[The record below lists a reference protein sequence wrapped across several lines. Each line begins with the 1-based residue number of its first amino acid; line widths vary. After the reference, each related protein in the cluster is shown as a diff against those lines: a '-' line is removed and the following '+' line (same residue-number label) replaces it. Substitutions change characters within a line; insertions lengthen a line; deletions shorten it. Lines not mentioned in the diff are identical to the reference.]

1 MSELDRFIRAQEYN
15 YSDALKEIKN
25 GKKTTHWM
33 WYVFPQ
39 IKGLGKSD
47 TAKLYAIKDLQE
59 AKDYLNNEILSNRLE
74 QICKALL
81 DLDCNDAYKIFG
93 SPDDM
98 KLKSS
103 MTLFEIA
110 APENKIFKRV
120 LDKYFNGERDQ
131 KTIEI
136 ISSMG
141 K

>member
-47 TAKLYAIKDLQE
+47 TAKWYAIKDLQE

-81 DLDCNDAYKIFG
+81 ELDCNDAYKIFG

-136 ISSMG
+136 ISSM
-141 K
+141 

>member
-25 GKKTTHWM
+25 GQKISHWM

-47 TAKLYAIKDLQE
+47 TAKWYAIKDLQE
-59 AKDYLNNEILSNRLE
+59 AKDYLNNEVLSNRLE

-81 DLDCNDAYKIFG
+81 ELDCNDAYKIFG

-110 APENKIFKRV
+110 APDNKIFKRV

-131 KTIEI
+131 KTVKI
-136 ISSMG
+136 ISSMQ

>member
-25 GKKTTHWM
+25 GKKISHWM

-47 TAKLYAIKDLQE
+47 TANWYAIKDLQE
-59 AKDYLNNEILSNRLE
+59 AKDYLNNDILSNRLE
-74 QICKALL
+74 QVCKALL
-81 DLDCNDAYKIFG
+81 ELDCNDAYKIFG

-131 KTIEI
+131 KTL
-136 ISSMG
+136 
-141 K
+141 KLLK

>member
-25 GKKTTHWM
+25 GQKISHWM

-47 TAKLYAIKDLQE
+47 TAKWYAIKDLQE

-110 APENKIFKRV
+110 APENKIFERV
-120 LDKYFNGERDQ
+120 LYKYFNGQRDQ

-136 ISSMG
+136 ISST
-141 K
+141 

>member
-25 GKKTTHWM
+25 GKKISHWM

-47 TAKLYAIKDLQE
+47 TAKWYAIKDLQE
-59 AKDYLNNEILSNRLE
+59 ARDYLNNEILSNRLE
-74 QICKALL
+74 QVCKALL

-136 ISSMG
+136 ISSMQ

>member
-25 GKKTTHWM
+25 GQKISHWM

-47 TAKLYAIKDLQE
+47 TAKWYAIKDLQE

-136 ISSMG
+136 ISST
-141 K
+141 

>member
-25 GKKTTHWM
+25 GQKISHWI

-47 TAKLYAIKDLQE
+47 TAKWYAIKDLQE

-120 LDKYFNGERDQ
+120 LDKYFNGERIQ

-136 ISSMG
+136 ISST
-141 K
+141 

>member
-25 GKKTTHWM
+25 GQKISHWM

-47 TAKLYAIKDLQE
+47 TAKWYAIKDLQE

-93 SPDDM
+93 FPDDM

-110 APENKIFKRV
+110 APDNKIFKRV

-136 ISSMG
+136 ISSM
-141 K
+141 

>member
-15 YSDALKEIKN
+15 YSDALKEIKS
-25 GKKTTHWM
+25 GQKISHWM

-110 APENKIFKRV
+110 APENKIFKSV

-136 ISSMG
+136 ISSM
-141 K
+141 

>member
-25 GKKTTHWM
+25 GQKISHWM

-47 TAKLYAIKDLQE
+47 TAKWYAIKDLQE
-59 AKDYLNNEILSNRLE
+59 AKDYLNNEVLSNRLE

-81 DLDCNDAYKIFG
+81 ELDCNDAYKIFG

-110 APENKIFKRV
+110 APENKILKNV

-131 KTIEI
+131 KTVKI
-136 ISSMG
+136 ISSMQ

>member
-25 GKKTTHWM
+25 GQKISHWM

-47 TAKLYAIKDLQE
+47 TANWYAIKDLQE
-59 AKDYLNNEILSNRLE
+59 AKDYLNNDILSNRLE
-74 QICKALL
+74 QVCKALL
-81 DLDCNDAYKIFG
+81 ELDCNDAYKIFG

-131 KTIEI
+131 KTVKI
-136 ISSMG
+136 ISSM
-141 K
+141 

>member
-25 GKKTTHWM
+25 GKKISHWM

-47 TAKLYAIKDLQE
+47 TAKWYAIKDLQE
-59 AKDYLNNEILSNRLE
+59 ARDYLNNEILSNRLE
-74 QICKALL
+74 QVCKALL

-120 LDKYFNGERDQ
+120 LDKYFNGERNQ

-136 ISSMG
+136 ISSM
-141 K
+141 

>member
-25 GKKTTHWM
+25 GKKISHWM

-47 TAKLYAIKDLQE
+47 TAKWYAIKDLQE
-59 AKDYLNNEILSNRLE
+59 ARDYLNNEILSNRLE
-74 QICKALL
+74 QVCKALL
-81 DLDCNDAYKIFG
+81 DLDCNDVYKIFG

-110 APENKIFKRV
+110 APENKMFKSV

-136 ISSMG
+136 ISST
-141 K
+141 

>member
-25 GKKTTHWM
+25 GKKISHWM

-47 TAKLYAIKDLQE
+47 TAKWYAIKDLQE
-59 AKDYLNNEILSNRLE
+59 ARDYLNNEILSNRLE
-74 QICKALL
+74 QVCKALL
-81 DLDCNDAYKIFG
+81 DLDCNDVYKIFG

>member
-1 MSELDRFIRAQEYN
+1 MSELDRFIHAQEYN

-25 GKKTTHWM
+25 GQKISHWM

-47 TAKLYAIKDLQE
+47 TAKWYAIKDLQE

-93 SPDDM
+93 FPDDM

-110 APENKIFKRV
+110 APDNKIFKRV

-136 ISSMG
+136 ISSM
-141 K
+141 

>member
-1 MSELDRFIRAQEYN
+1 MSELDRFIHAQEYN

-25 GKKTTHWM
+25 GQKISHWM

-39 IKGLGKSD
+39 IKGLGQSD
-47 TAKLYAIKDLQE
+47 TAKWYAIKDLQE

-81 DLDCNDAYKIFG
+81 ELDCNDAYKIFG

-110 APENKIFKRV
+110 APENKIFKSETNY
-120 LDKYFNGERDQ
+120 L
-131 KTIEI
+131 
-136 ISSMG
+136 
-141 K
+141 

>member
-25 GKKTTHWM
+25 GKKISHWM

-47 TAKLYAIKDLQE
+47 TAKWYAIKDLQE
-59 AKDYLNNEILSNRLE
+59 AKDYLNNKILSNRLE
-74 QICKALL
+74 QVCKALL
-81 DLDCNDAYKIFG
+81 DLDCNDVYKIFG

-136 ISSMG
+136 ISSM
-141 K
+141 

>member
-25 GKKTTHWM
+25 GQKISHWM

-47 TAKLYAIKDLQE
+47 TAKWYAIKNLQE

-110 APENKIFKRV
+110 APDNKIFKRV

-136 ISSMG
+136 ISSMQ

>member
-1 MSELDRFIRAQEYN
+1 MSNLERFIRAQEYN
-15 YSDALKEIKN
+15 YSDALQEIKN
-25 GKKTTHWM
+25 GLKTSHWM

-39 IKGLGKSD
+39 IKGLGQSD
-47 TAKLYAIKDLQE
+47 TAKWYAIRDLQE

-74 QICKALL
+74 EICNVLL
-81 DLDCNDAYKIFG
+81 ELDCNDAYKIFG

-110 APENKIFKRV
+110 APENKIFSKV

-131 KTIEI
+131 KAIKI
-136 ISSMG
+136 ISSM
-141 K
+141 

>member
-1 MSELDRFIRAQEYN
+1 MSELDRFIHAQEYN

-25 GKKTTHWM
+25 GKKISHWM

-47 TAKLYAIKDLQE
+47 TAKWYAIKDLQE
-59 AKDYLNNEILSNRLE
+59 ARDYLNNEILSNRLE
-74 QICKALL
+74 QVCKALL
-81 DLDCNDAYKIFG
+81 DLDCNDVYKIFG

-110 APENKIFKRV
+110 APENKMFKSV
-120 LDKYFNGERDQ
+120 LDKYFNGEREQ

-136 ISSMG
+136 ISST
-141 K
+141 

>member
-25 GKKTTHWM
+25 GKKISHWM

-47 TAKLYAIKDLQE
+47 TAKWYAIKDLQE
-59 AKDYLNNEILSNRLE
+59 ARDYLNNEILSNRLE
-74 QICKALL
+74 QVCKALL
-81 DLDCNDAYKIFG
+81 DLDCNDVYKIFG

-136 ISSMG
+136 ISSM
-141 K
+141 

>member
-1 MSELDRFIRAQEYN
+1 MSKLDRFISAQEYN

-25 GKKTTHWM
+25 GQKISHWM

-47 TAKLYAIKDLQE
+47 TAKWYAIKDLQE
-59 AKDYLNNEILSNRLE
+59 AKDYLNNEVLSNRLE

-81 DLDCNDAYKIFG
+81 ELDCNDAYKIFG

-110 APENKIFKRV
+110 APENKILKNV

-131 KTIEI
+131 KTVKI
-136 ISSMG
+136 ISSMQ

>member
-25 GKKTTHWM
+25 GKKISHWM

-47 TAKLYAIKDLQE
+47 TAKWYAIKDLQE

-136 ISSMG
+136 ISSM
-141 K
+141 

>member
-25 GKKTTHWM
+25 GKKISHWM

-47 TAKLYAIKDLQE
+47 TAKWYAIKDLQE
-59 AKDYLNNEILSNRLE
+59 ARDYLNNEILSNRLE
-74 QICKALL
+74 QVCKALL
-81 DLDCNDAYKIFG
+81 DLDCNDVYKIFG

-136 ISSMG
+136 ISST
-141 K
+141 

>member
-25 GKKTTHWM
+25 GQKISHWM

-47 TAKLYAIKDLQE
+47 TAKWYAIKDLQE
-59 AKDYLNNEILSNRLE
+59 AKDYLNNEVLSNRLE

-136 ISSMG
+136 ISST
-141 K
+141 

>member
-47 TAKLYAIKDLQE
+47 TAKWYAIKDLQE

-74 QICKALL
+74 QVCKALL
-81 DLDCNDAYKIFG
+81 DLDCNDVYKIFG

-110 APENKIFKRV
+110 APENKIFKSV

-131 KTIEI
+131 KTIELL
-136 ISSMG
+136 

>member
-1 MSELDRFIRAQEYN
+1 
-15 YSDALKEIKN
+15 
-25 GKKTTHWM
+25 M

-47 TAKLYAIKDLQE
+47 TAKWYAIKDLQE

-81 DLDCNDAYKIFG
+81 ELDCNDAYKIFG

-131 KTIEI
+131 KTIELL
-136 ISSMG
+136 

>member
-25 GKKTTHWM
+25 GKKISHWM

-81 DLDCNDAYKIFG
+81 ELDCNDAYKIFG

-136 ISSMG
+136 ISSM
-141 K
+141 

>member
-25 GKKTTHWM
+25 GRKISHWM

-47 TAKLYAIKDLQE
+47 TAKWYAIKDLQE

-110 APENKIFKRV
+110 APDNKIFKRV

-136 ISSMG
+136 ISSMQ

>member
-25 GKKTTHWM
+25 GKKISHWM

-47 TAKLYAIKDLQE
+47 TAKWYAIKDLQE
-59 AKDYLNNEILSNRLE
+59 ARDYLNNEILSNRLE
-74 QICKALL
+74 QVCKALL

-136 ISSMG
+136 ISST
-141 K
+141 

>member
-25 GKKTTHWM
+25 GQKISHWI

-47 TAKLYAIKDLQE
+47 TAKWYAIKDLQE

-136 ISSMG
+136 ISST
-141 K
+141 

>member
-74 QICKALL
+74 QVCKALL
-81 DLDCNDAYKIFG
+81 DLDCNDVYKIFG

-136 ISSMG
+136 ISST
-141 K
+141 

>member
-25 GKKTTHWM
+25 GQKISHWM

-47 TAKLYAIKDLQE
+47 TAKWYAIKDLQE

-110 APENKIFKRV
+110 SPENKIFKSV
-120 LDKYFNGERDQ
+120 LDKYFNGQHDQ
-131 KTIEI
+131 KTVKI
-136 ISSMG
+136 ISSMQ

>member
-25 GKKTTHWM
+25 GQKISHWM

-47 TAKLYAIKDLQE
+47 TAKWYAIKDLQE
-59 AKDYLNNEILSNRLE
+59 AKDYLNNDILSNRLE

-81 DLDCNDAYKIFG
+81 DLDCNDVYKIFG
-93 SPDDM
+93 SLDDM

-131 KTIEI
+131 KTL
-136 ISSMG
+136 
-141 K
+141 KLLK